1 MSQCNL
7 MLDLICHGGMLTPL
21 SHRMIG
27 PFELVDF
34 KFLGILILS
43 MAKGP
48 GIPLPQW
55 QTPTARCSDRHKPER
70 LGIFINLVLVK
81 RRY

>member
-7 MLDLICHGGMLTPL
+7 MLDLICHGGMLTTL

-34 KFLGILILS
+34 MIMGILILS
-43 MAKGP
+43 YGKRTRHPVAARAGSDCEVQRS
-48 GIPLPQW
+48 PQ
-55 QTPTARCSDRHKPER
+55 TGTFGYIHKSCPC
-70 LGIFINLVLVK
+70 
-81 RRY
+81 

>member
-1 MSQCNL
+1 MSQSNL
-7 MLDLICHGGMLTPL
+7 MLDLICHGGMLTTL

-34 KFLGILILS
+34 IIMGILILS

-48 GIPLPQW
+48 GIPLPRGQA
-55 QTPTARCSDRHKPER
+55 PTARCSDHHKPER

-81 RRY
+81 RR